1 MTSNIRIPDEDLA
14 EANWLEARAKQ
25 TDNQEEAVGL
35 MLMVNYLR
43 TPPHYPVL
51 DDPRTED
58 LGRDVIEEFGVITP
72 YFPQDD
78 SCRTL
83 PVRLVHDQGGG
94 LQIELGHF
102 NLGMRELRV
111 LHRAINV
118 LLKWESES
126 RSAAG
131 RTGTAERADPNQD
144 DQVHGA
150 PVLDLDAKRNESNR
164 RRR

>member
-1 MTSNIRIPDEDLA
+1 MTSNIKIPDEDLA

-25 TDNQEEAVGL
+25 TDNQEEAAGM
-35 MLMVNYLR
+35 MLMVNHLR
-43 TPPHYPVL
+43 TPSRYPVL
-51 DDPRTED
+51 DDPRTKD

-78 SCRTL
+78 SWRTL

-94 LQIELGHF
+94 LRIELGHF
-102 NLGMRELRV
+102 TLGMRELRV
-111 LHRAINV
+111 LDRAINV
-118 LLKWESES
+118 WLKLQNES

-150 PVLDLDAKRNESNR
+150 PVLDLDAKRSKSNR
-164 RRR
+164 HRR